1 MDLGLSGKRALVL
14 GGTRGIGRGVADVLA
29 AEGASVAV
37 SGRHGETAEAAARE
51 IAERHGVAAHG
62 FAADLADPAAVA
74 AMCDRVNAALGGVD
88 CLLLNSGGPPPGPLA
103 TTATET
109 WTAQFRAM
117 ALSQFDIANAF
128 LPGMRDRKW
137 GRILLTA
144 SSGSVQPIPNLGVS
158 NVLRAGLATW
168 VKTLSNE
175 LGGDGVTVNQIQPG
189 RIHTERVDELDR
201 SASERLGKS
210 IEDVAA
216 ASRATIP
223 LGRYGTVA
231 EYAAAA
237 VFLMGEP
244 ASYITGTTLRVDG
257 GYIKA
262 V

>member
-1 MDLGLSGKRALVL
+1 MDLGLTNKRALVL
-14 GGTRGIGRGVADVLA
+14 GGTRGLGRGIAEVLA

-37 SGRHGETAEAAARE
+37 SGRHRETAEAVARE

-62 FAADLADPAAVA
+62 FAGDVADPAAVA
-74 AMCDRVNAALGGVD
+74 AMCDNVTDALGGID
-88 CLLLNSGGPPPGPLA
+88 CLLLNSGGPPPAPLA
-103 TTATET
+103 ETSTET

-117 ALSQFDIANAF
+117 ALSLFDVANAF
-128 LPGMRDRKW
+128 LPGMRERGW
-137 GRILLTA
+137 GRIVLSA

-158 NVLRAGLATW
+158 NVLRSGLATW

-175 LGGDGVTVNQIQPG
+175 LGGDGITVNQIQPG
-189 RIHTERVDELDR
+189 RIHTERVDQLDR
-201 SASERLGKS
+201 VASERLGKS

-223 LGRYGTVA
+223 LGRYGTVT
-231 EYAAAA
+231 EFAAAA
-237 VFLMGEP
+237 VFLMSEP
-244 ASYITGTTLRVDG
+244 AAYITGTTLRVDG